1 MKQNIIELI
10 FSILRNESLDNLEI
24 KFKTLS
30 VLRLL
35 IKSSNDSLGL
45 IFVFQDENLKL
56 IENIVDDQRSI
67 DHAGVIGESSRL
79 LCYLPIVAKTEAR
92 IRQLCKYKFINSICK
107 MLNSEHLVML
117 NEALLALNVLVTISY
132 SKRYFLL

>member
-1 MKQNIIELI
+1 
-10 FSILRNESLDNLEI
+10 LDNLEI

-35 IKSSNDSLGL
+35 IKNSNDSLGL
-45 IFVFQDENLKL
+45 NLVFEDENLKL
-56 IENIVDDQRSI
+56 IESIVDDQRSI

-79 LCYLPIVAKTEAR
+79 LSYLPIVAKTEAR
-92 IRQLCKYKFINSICK
+92 IKQLCKYKFINTICK
-107 MLNSEHLVML
+107 MLKSEYLVML

-132 SKRYFLL
+132 SKIYFV